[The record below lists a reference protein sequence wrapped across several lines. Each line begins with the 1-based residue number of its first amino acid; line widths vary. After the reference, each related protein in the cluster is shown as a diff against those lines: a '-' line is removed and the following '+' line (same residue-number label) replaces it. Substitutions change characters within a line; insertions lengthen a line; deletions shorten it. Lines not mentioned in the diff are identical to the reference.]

1 MSKIIN
7 LFSRNEEVLERMDVN
22 NFRVEIV
29 RPALQLCG
37 LWSKSAENLLI
48 GTALAESNLNWV
60 TQIGGGE
67 GLSFFQI
74 ESDTYNDVVRYLFR
88 SDNKKLKD
96 RILAACMMEIFPE
109 AKCLVWNIRL
119 AVLIARLVYWR
130 KSEPLPEKEDYE
142 GMANYHKKH
151 YNTYLGKTDVSE
163 SIKIFKMVIDGSRWN
178 KTGKPDNFRK
188 A

>member
-1 MSKIIN
+1 MTKIIN
-7 LFSRNEEVLERMDVN
+7 LFTRKEEVIEKMDVT

-37 LWSKSAENLLI
+37 LWSEAAENLI
-48 GTALAESNLNWV
+48 VGTALAESNLNVV
-60 TQIGGGE
+60 TQMGDGPA
-67 GLSFFQI
+67 LSFMQI
-74 ESDTYNDVVRYLFR
+74 EPKTFDDVVKYLHR
-88 SDNKKLKD
+88 ADNKYLKD
-96 RILAACMMEIFPE
+96 RLLAACFMDVFPD

-130 KSEPLPEKEDYE
+130 RHEPLPEKEDYE

-151 YNTYLGKTDVSE
+151 YNTYLGKADVSQN
-163 SIKIFKMVIDGSRWN
+163 IKIFKMVTNVSRGD

>member
-1 MSKIIN
+1 MAKIIN
-7 LFSRNEEVLERMDVN
+7 LFTRKEEVIEKMDVT

-37 LWSKSAENLLI
+37 LWSEAAENLI
-48 GTALAESNLNWV
+48 VGTALAESNLNVV
-60 TQIGGGE
+60 TQMGDGPA
-67 GLSFFQI
+67 LSFMQI
-74 ESDTYNDVVRYLFR
+74 EPDTYNEILRYLHR
-88 SDNKKLKD
+88 PDNKLLKE
-96 RILAACMMEIFPE
+96 RVLSACFMDVFPD

-130 KSEPLPEKEDYE
+130 RHEPLPEKEDYE

-151 YNTYLGKTDVSE
+151 YNTYLGKADVSQN
-163 SIKIFKMVIDGSRWN
+163 IKIFKMVTNVSRGD